1 MCKRERVQKRERKT
15 EAAERERKE
24 RGEKVERGEGTT
36 VLLNLIIICSR
47 FLRLNYRPRGIA
59 AK

>member
-1 MCKRERVQKRERKT
+1 MQKEEGAKEGEKNRSSR
-15 EAAERERKE
+15 EREREE

>member
-1 MCKRERVQKRERKT
+1 MQKGEGAKEGEKNRSNREREKRK
-15 EAAERERKE
+15 
-24 RGEKVERGEGTT
+24 GEKVERGEGTT

>member
-1 MCKRERVQKRERKT
+1 MCKRERVQKRERKS
-15 EAAERERKE
+15 EAAEREREE

>member
-1 MCKRERVQKRERKT
+1 MQKGEGAKEGEKNRSSREREKRK
-15 EAAERERKE
+15 
-24 RGEKVERGEGTT
+24 GEKVERGEGTT